1 MKKNIVYL
9 FVVSG
14 VVVSLACFFV
24 WIKSGIPNLETL
36 VPPARCG
43 KSAYNDEND
52 RRRIS
57 VNCRDYT
64 GKVQTV
70 VVRKFDSK
78 DDLAK
83 MNFAFKNGVGLD
95 GFLCTQLNGL
105 HACFSE
111 VEKIMVSSIVDEAVV
126 FYVLQYN
133 EGRKNKDR

>member
-1 MKKNIVYL
+1 MKKNIVCF

-14 VVVSLACFFV
+14 VVVSLAYFLF
-24 WIKSGIPNLETL
+24 WIKSGIPNLDAL
-36 VPPARCG
+36 VPATRCV

-52 RRRIS
+52 RKRIS

-70 VVRKFDSK
+70 VVRKFYSK

-83 MNFAFKNGVGLD
+83 MNFAFRNGVSLD

-111 VEKIMVSSIVDEAVV
+111 NEKIMVSSIVDEAVI

-133 EGRKNKDR
+133 EERKIKDR

>member
-1 MKKNIVYL
+1 MKKNIIYI

-14 VVVSLACFFV
+14 VVASLAYFLF
-24 WIKSGIPNLETL
+24 WIKSGIPNLEEL
-36 VPPARCG
+36 IPPARCV

-52 RRRIS
+52 KKRIS

-83 MNFAFKNGVGLD
+83 MNFAFRNGVGLD
-95 GFLCTQLNGL
+95 GFSCTQLDGL

-111 VEKIMVSSIVDEAVV
+111 NEKIMVSSIVDEAVV

-133 EGRKNKDR
+133 EERKNKDR